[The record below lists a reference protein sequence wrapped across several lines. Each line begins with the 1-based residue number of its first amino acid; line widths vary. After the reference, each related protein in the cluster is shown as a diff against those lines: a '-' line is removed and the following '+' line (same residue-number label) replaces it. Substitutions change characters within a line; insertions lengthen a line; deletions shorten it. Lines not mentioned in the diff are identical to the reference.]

1 VSPASWITATASLRW
16 VDSML
21 DPFDFVAPD
30 GRMLDGDNPGYACLD
45 LGVMAA
51 LAHWI
56 PAEARVRVVNAL
68 DRDYSEVKGYP
79 ALGRTVIVGLSYTH

>member
-1 VSPASWITATASLRW
+1 
-16 VDSML
+16 
-21 DPFDFVAPD
+21 
-30 GRMLDGDNPGYACLD
+30 
-45 LGVMAA
+45 MAA